1 MTPGGFHK
9 KTDPN
14 EIHNEIIDLMNINA
28 ICDPV
33 PDFPIEI
40 SYATGGLLKDR
51 MPIGAAPF
59 INYVDSLLR
68 ILPPS
73 PGSIR

>member
-1 MTPGGFHK
+1 MSIGKILITTGMTPGGFHK

-51 MPIGAAPF
+51 MPIGA
-59 INYVDSLLR
+59 IHKLR
-68 ILPPS
+68 
-73 PGSIR
+73 